1 MPPETWLAADGTA
14 VSIRPIRAADLALEV
29 EFARRLSPRSLY
41 QRLMSTRTPSL
52 EELRRFADIDPERE
66 LALIA
71 TVRAGDRER
80 QVGVVRYVREPST
93 ERAEIAIV
101 LADEWQGRGLGTRL
115 LRGLIAAA
123 RKAKLQCL
131 TGTALSTNDAVLALG
146 RKLGF
151 LLEADPRSATVTH
164 LTLDLARAPLL
175 DEVAGAARGDE
186 DVSADEAR
194 TGQGARPVSDSC
206 VVTPATP
213 RSPLP

>member
-1 MPPETWLAADGTA
+1 MPAETWVAADGTA
-14 VSIRPIRAADLALEV
+14 VTIRPIRAADLALEV

-41 QRLMSTRTPSL
+41 QRLMSARTPTL
-52 EELRRFADIDPERE
+52 EELRRYTDIDTERE

-71 TVRAGDRER
+71 TVRAGGRER

-101 LADEWQGRGLGTRL
+101 LADDWQGRGLGTRL

-123 RKAKLQCL
+123 RVAGVRCL

-151 LLEADPRSATVTH
+151 ELTADPGSATVTN
-164 LTLDLARAPLL
+164 LTLDLAEHVSP
-175 DEVAGAARGDE
+175 VA
-186 DVSADEAR
+186 
-194 TGQGARPVSDSC
+194 Q
-206 VVTPATP
+206 
-213 RSPLP
+213 

>member
-80 QVGVVRYVREPST
+80 QVGVVRYVR
-93 ERAEIAIV
+93 
-101 LADEWQGRGLGTRL
+101 
-115 LRGLIAAA
+115 
-123 RKAKLQCL
+123 
-131 TGTALSTNDAVLALG
+131 
-146 RKLGF
+146 
-151 LLEADPRSATVTH
+151 
-164 LTLDLARAPLL
+164 
-175 DEVAGAARGDE
+175 
-186 DVSADEAR
+186 
-194 TGQGARPVSDSC
+194 
-206 VVTPATP
+206 
-213 RSPLP
+213 